1 MSIVHSAIIYIIY
14 TKYKTYVKK
23 FKKYEDKKR
32 YTFVYRFGGVEL
44 NLHIYKGK
52 NL

>member
-1 MSIVHSAIIYIIY
+1 MLKNSKILRQ
-14 TKYKTYVKK
+14 
-23 FKKYEDKKR
+23 KKR
-32 YTFVYRFGGVEL
+32 YTFVYRFRGVEL

>member
-1 MSIVHSAIIYIIY
+1 ML
-14 TKYKTYVKK
+14 KK
-23 FKKYEDKKR
+23 FKNIKTKKR

-52 NL
+52 NLYLLILD

>member
-1 MSIVHSAIIYIIY
+1 MLKIQ
-14 TKYKTYVKK
+14 KYKDK
-23 FKKYEDKKR
+23 KKR

-52 NL
+52 NLYLLILD

>member
-1 MSIVHSAIIYIIY
+1 ML
-14 TKYKTYVKK
+14 KK
-23 FKKYEDKKR
+23 NSKILRQKKR